1 MFFEII
7 PANDHRFGLNPKG
20 SHKQTWNQITETG
33 DNGRIMNILVYH
45 LLSER
50 LQILLIFSLRT
61 IDNNG
66 DSLDSPLQINVAVKN
81 SSCNFM
87 VTRSI
92 LYGFINAIAI
102 CRLTNCTQLPWVC
115 FSLNNIQNKKK
126 QISLS
131 SDGLDLVLADSGLG
145 DGSKIPAYESELVS
159 H

>member
-1 MFFEII
+1 
-7 PANDHRFGLNPKG
+7 
-20 SHKQTWNQITETG
+20 
-33 DNGRIMNILVYH
+33 
-45 LLSER
+45 
-50 LQILLIFSLRT
+50 
-61 IDNNG
+61 
-66 DSLDSPLQINVAVKN
+66 
-81 SSCNFM
+81 M

-102 CRLTNCTQLPWVC
+102 FRLTNCTQLPWVC

-159 H
+159 HWKSALLGCYMLALCKLKAILGPRARKYYALGCLGNEYTSKCLDVYLKMGGVFKLLNTANSSAAIFKHLMEVVFYIFNFLFCTGV